1 MSGSAGDS
9 RGHGVRRAHGCCER
23 RSTVLTP
30 SYSRYVAIGDSW
42 TEGVGDPDRTRP
54 NGLRGWADRVAE
66 ALAADREDFRYAN
79 LAIRGRTV
87 KEILDE
93 QLAPAL
99 DLKPDL
105 LTLQGA
111 GNDLLHVRVDIDA
124 LVGSIDAAVAKAND
138 SGSRVVLFTHGTP
151 AAGPFR
157 ALRGRIAIF
166 NELLREVVDTRD
178 AVLVDNWRLREARDP
193 RYWDADRIHLSPFGH
208 HLAAWHVLNSL
219 GIRHDDEP
227 VGPARSR
234 GLNQTRASAGRGR
247 VGQDLCRPV
256 DLPSTHRTLL
266 GRRHHCQT
274 SRSGVRLSAAGPTR
288 RPRPPD

>member
-1 MSGSAGDS
+1 MCQGLLVTLEDMAPGARTD
-9 RGHGVRRAHGCCER
+9 ACEPCA
-23 RSTVLTP
+23 TVSTP
-30 SYSRYVAIGDSW
+30 SYGRYVAIGDSW
-42 TEGVGDPDRTRP
+42 TEGVGDPDSTRP

-66 ALAADREDFRYAN
+66 ALAADREDFQYAN

-87 KEILDE
+87 EEILDE

-138 SGSRVVLFTHGTP
+138 IGSRVVLFTHGTP

-157 ALRGRIAIF
+157 TLRGRIAVF
-166 NELLREVVDTRD
+166 NELIREVVDTRD
-178 AVLVDNWRLREARDP
+178 AALVDNWRLREARDP

-208 HLAAWHVLNSL
+208 QLAAVHVLNSL

-227 VGPARSR
+227 LVLPEATGLTRRERLLVEVEWTRTFAGPWIYRR
-234 GLNQTRASAGRGR
+234 LRGR
-247 VGQDLCRPV
+247 SLGDGITAKRPV
-256 DLPSTHRTLL
+256 LAPI
-266 GRRHHCQT
+266 
-274 SRSGVRLSAAGPTR
+274 
-288 RPRPPD
+288 

>member
-1 MSGSAGDS
+1 MTLEDTAPAARTDAANVA
-9 RGHGVRRAHGCCER
+9 R
-23 RSTVLTP
+23 TVLSP

-42 TEGVGDPDRTRP
+42 TEGVGDPDQTRP

-87 KEILDE
+87 EEILDE

-99 DLKPDL
+99 DLRPDL

-138 SGSRVVLFTHGTP
+138 VGSRVVLFTHGTP

-157 ALRGRIAIF
+157 ALRGRIAVF
-166 NELLREVVDTRD
+166 NELLREVVASRDT
-178 AVLVDNWRLREARDP
+178 VLVDNWRLRQAQDP
-193 RYWDADRIHLSPFGH
+193 RYWDVDRIHPSPFGH
-208 HLAAWHVLNSL
+208 HLAAVHVLNSL
-219 GIRHDDEP
+219 GIRHDEEP
-227 VGPARSR
+227 LVLPEATGS
-234 GLNQTRASAGRGR
+234 TRRERLLAE
-247 VGQDLCRPV
+247 VEW
-256 DLPSTHRTLL
+256 TRTF
-266 GRRHHCQT
+266 
-274 SRSGVRLSAAGPTR
+274 AGPWVYR
-288 RPRPPD
+288 RLTGRSLGDGIAAKRPTLSSI

>member
-1 MSGSAGDS
+1 VTLEHTAPGARLQRTS
-9 RGHGVRRAHGCCER
+9 
-23 RSTVLTP
+23 STVPTS

-42 TEGVGDPDRTRP
+42 TEGVGDPDPTRP

-66 ALAADREDFRYAN
+66 ALAAEREDFRYAN

-87 KEILDE
+87 EEILDE
-93 QLAPAL
+93 QLEPAL

-124 LVGSIDAAVAKAND
+124 LVGSIDAAVARAND
-138 SGSRVVLFTHGTP
+138 IGSRVVLFTHGTP

-157 ALRGRIAIF
+157 TLRGRVAVF

-178 AVLVDNWRLREARDP
+178 AALVDNWRLREARDP

-208 HLAAWHVLNSL
+208 HLAAVHVLNSL

-227 VGPARSR
+227 LVLPVARVLTRRERLLVEVEWTRTFAGPWIYRR
-234 GLNQTRASAGRGR
+234 LRGR
-247 VGQDLCRPV
+247 SLGDGITAKRPV
-256 DLPSTHRTLL
+256 LAPI
-266 GRRHHCQT
+266 
-274 SRSGVRLSAAGPTR
+274 
-288 RPRPPD
+288 